1 MLDSNTAQVLTSLAE
16 ATSEGK
22 GATQTNLGETLHL
35 FQEALELFQRCLG
48 VQEFQLIQQ
57 ATVLEESSAEGD
69 IESTGVVGG
78 SKSETSEDPED
89 ERWATIVEPV
99 TKDTLLDTALAQL
112 EMLTAVCALRSSQEL
127 DDLAW
132 VNEYYH
138 NILRDRIARYV
149 DGTERHLE
157 AALTNAKFTCALLD
171 VSFRSGQLDVSTY
184 ERELSVAFNQ
194 GIDLSND
201 PHSLCDKADIEILFI
216 TSVQASV
223 QHKLLAHAQDI
234 SQLHTLRWKH
244 LTMALDHL
252 AAAAKLPQVQNLPRI
267 HLRRG
272 DCELL
277 RYRLAEAS
285 YDMAVKGAATV
296 IKNAE
301 VYYQGS
307 ARLAR
312 YEGAADEER
321 EASVKE
327 AIVVRIAGNAEP
339 FLELVSSQ
347 RGAILEIV
355 EEMRD
360 EGLLSHETVALI
372 SSSIS

>member
-16 ATSEGK
+16 VTSEGK
-22 GATQTNLGETLHL
+22 GASQPNLGETLHL
-35 FQEALELFQRCLG
+35 FQEALELFQHCLG
-48 VQEFQLIQQ
+48 VQEFQLTQQ

-69 IESTGVVGG
+69 SESTNVVSG

-112 EMLTAVCALRSSQEL
+112 ETLTAICALGSSQKL
-127 DDLAW
+127 INLAW
-132 VNEYYH
+132 VDEYYR

-149 DGTERHLE
+149 DGTERHQE
-157 AALTNAKFTCALLD
+157 AALTNAEFTCALLD
-171 VSFRSGQLDVSTY
+171 ASFRSGQLDVSTY

-194 GIDLSND
+194 GINISND
-201 PHSLCDKADIEILFI
+201 PQGLCDKADIEILFI
-216 TSVQASV
+216 TSVQASI
-223 QHKLLAHAQDI
+223 QDKLLAHAQDL
-234 SQLHTLRWKH
+234 SQLHALRWKH
-244 LTMALDHL
+244 LTVALDNL

-285 YDMAVKGAATV
+285 YDMAVKSAATV

-301 VYYQGS
+301 VYYRGS
-307 ARLAR
+307 ARFAR
-312 YEGAADEER
+312 NEGAADEER

-327 AIVVRIAGNAEP
+327 AIAARIAGNAEK
-339 FLELVSSQ
+339 FLVIGCNQ
-347 RGAILEIV
+347 RGAVLEVI
-355 EEMRD
+355 EEMSD